1 MQTRLL
7 ASLIVLVLAA
17 PSFVVGQQAPTF
29 RSGVNL
35 ILVDVTVRD
44 GKGQPIRNLT
54 ANDFEILENGKPQ
67 AIVSFAQEEVA
78 QPAQTIVTAA
88 TLSRIGEAKSGV
100 PVRVAPTAA
109 TDPKNAAATSTVAT
123 SAGATAA
130 ATPTGVD
137 ANRGPLTSEEV
148 AGRRIWVLLF
158 DTSSMQPEDVQKA
171 ADAAIKWGKER
182 MSPADLVAVA
192 SIGSTLQILSDFTND
207 RDKIV
212 SVLKGFAVTDGTATA
227 DVDASTMTAD
237 EATNTATTA
246 TATVDASVQELDSFN
261 NDIRL
266 RGIKT
271 ICDGLLSIQQR
282 KSILYF
288 SSGMARN
295 GSDNAVESRAAV
307 NACSRANTS
316 INPVDSRGLQA
327 IVAGGSARQGSR
339 GGVAAF
345 SGRGVA
351 NQFAQR
357 AAQQETLQSLAADTA
372 ARPSRTPTTSAK
384 PFDKITTEISSYY
397 ILGYGSSNTKQDG
410 TYRKIEVRL
419 KSKLDARVR
428 AREGYYAD
436 RDFTHTSKGDR
447 ETQMQEQLLMA
458 IPATDVP
465 LFVTA
470 GYFRLT
476 NADACGQ
483 QVDFGG
489 RPGGP
494 GGGRGG
500 GGTRRRT
507 WRSRWPWRFH
517 AVMFLR
523 ADLDGRAR
531 RGGTGVIERRG
542 ARHRGFVRDERNQPF
557 ATIKQTVTVP
567 AATRDALA
575 SRQVLFQTGATLPPG
590 RYIARIIV
598 RENVTGKMGTF
609 ETTILVPEL
618 TRAPVKV
625 SSIVMSTQ
633 LQQGR
638 ARAQDLSP
646 LVHDNLEI
654 IPNLTHVVTQ
664 DQKLYFYYEVYE
676 PAMIEDRPQLR
687 TNLTFYRGKVKVYE
701 TPIVERTSL
710 DAVDRKAAIFEFEV
724 DAKTFTPGLLHVPSE
739 CHRRHSQPVQLSRG
753 SICTCAPGRYTSCC
767 SANRSTRRICFAED
781 FPGKRG
787 EPRQGHSGPWLPK
800 ESVMPLRIRPA
811 PLLSWPLLSTAVG
824 CAPLPYSLNF
834 AKDNIVGIDVAL
846 ESDVAF
852 VDQPGAA
859 RTRVTLVRH
868 FVRGSE
874 VHEVSAAIGT
884 VMAST
889 NLANLKLRATGHARG
904 KPERRHIHSLGP
916 RAITGASAVRRDS
929 RRSASDLQ
937 VEPDR
942 REGVRRDTGGRAYER
957 RQDRGSRGLCSCGV
971 GCELPAVPPRRSVAG
986 GCRETIDE
994 SDRGQSRRNLDLPAW
1009 RAEHG
1014 RSAALDVDGRAGR
1027 AVDKQG
1033 REGTRA

>member
-1 MQTRLL
+1 
-7 ASLIVLVLAA
+7 
-17 PSFVVGQQAPTF
+17 
-29 RSGVNL
+29 
-35 ILVDVTVRD
+35 
-44 GKGQPIRNLT
+44 
-54 ANDFEILENGKPQ
+54 
-67 AIVSFAQEEVA
+67 
-78 QPAQTIVTAA
+78 
-88 TLSRIGEAKSGV
+88 
-100 PVRVAPTAA
+100 
-109 TDPKNAAATSTVAT
+109 
-123 SAGATAA
+123 
-130 ATPTGVD
+130 
-137 ANRGPLTSEEV
+137 
-148 AGRRIWVLLF
+148 
-158 DTSSMQPEDVQKA
+158 
-171 ADAAIKWGKER
+171 
-182 MSPADLVAVA
+182 
-192 SIGSTLQILSDFTND
+192 
-207 RDKIV
+207 
-212 SVLKGFAVTDGTATA
+212 
-227 DVDASTMTAD
+227 MTAD

-271 ICDGLLSIQQR
+271 ICDGLLTIQQR

-357 AAQQETLQSLAADTA
+357 AAQQETLQSLAADTGGTA
-372 ARPSRTPTTSAK
+372 FTDSNDFGEA
-384 PFDKITTEISSYY
+384 FDKITSEISSYY
-397 ILGYGSSNTKQDG
+397 ILGYGSNNTKQDG

-470 GYFRLT
+470 GYFRLA

-483 QVDFGG
+483 QVDFGRGG
-489 RPGGP
+489 RGGEAGGRGGGRGAPGGAGGRGGPGGP
-494 GGGRGG
+494 GGFF
-500 GGTRRRT
+500 TP
-507 WRSRWPWRFH
+507 SCFYVPISM
-517 AVMFLR
+517 AVPGE
-523 ADLDGRAR
+523 AVPVSSSDEVLD
-531 RGGTGVIERRG
+531 I
-542 ARHRGFVRDERNQPF
+542 RGFVRDERNQPF

-633 LQQGR
+633 LQQGAP
-638 ARAQDLSP
+638 ARKTLSP

-676 PAMIEDRPQLR
+676 PAMTEGRPQLR

-724 DAKTFTPGLLHVPSE
+724 DAKTFTPGLYTCQVNVIDATAGQFSF
-739 CHRRHSQPVQLSRG
+739 SR
-753 SICTCAPGRYTSCC
+753 
-767 SANRSTRRICFAED
+767 
-781 FPGKRG
+781 
-787 EPRQGHSGPWLPK
+787 
-800 ESVMPLRIRPA
+800 
-811 PLLSWPLLSTAVG
+811 
-824 CAPLPYSLNF
+824 
-834 AKDNIVGIDVAL
+834 
-846 ESDVAF
+846 
-852 VDQPGAA
+852 
-859 RTRVTLVRH
+859 
-868 FVRGSE
+868 
-874 VHEVSAAIGT
+874 
-884 VMAST
+884 
-889 NLANLKLRATGHARG
+889 
-904 KPERRHIHSLGP
+904 
-916 RAITGASAVRRDS
+916 
-929 RRSASDLQ
+929 
-937 VEPDR
+937 
-942 REGVRRDTGGRAYER
+942 
-957 RQDRGSRGLCSCGV
+957 
-971 GCELPAVPPRRSVAG
+971 
-986 GCRETIDE
+986 
-994 SDRGQSRRNLDLPAW
+994 LDLYV
-1009 RAEHG
+1009 RA
-1014 RSAALDVDGRAGR
+1014 
-1027 AVDKQG
+1027 K
-1033 REGTRA
+1033 

>member
-1 MQTRLL
+1 MHTRLL
-7 ASLIVLVLAA
+7 ASLFVLVLAV
-17 PSFVVGQQAPTF
+17 PSFVDGQQTPAF

-44 GKGQPIRNLT
+44 SKGQPIRNLT
-54 ANDFEILENGKPQ
+54 ASDFEILENGKPQ
-67 AIVSFAQEEVA
+67 AIVTFAHEEVA
-78 QPAQTIVTAA
+78 QPTQTITSAA
-88 TLSRIGEAKSGV
+88 TLTRLGDAKSGV
-100 PVRVAPTAA
+100 PVRVAPAGAADPKAAAAETAA
-109 TDPKNAAATSTVAT
+109 
-123 SAGATAA
+123 
-130 ATPTGVD
+130 TGVD
-137 ANRGPLTSEEV
+137 ASRGALTSEDV

-171 ADAAIKWGKER
+171 ADAAIKWGAER
-182 MSPADLVAVA
+182 MSPADLVAIA

-207 RDKIV
+207 KEKIL

-227 DVDASTMTAD
+227 DVDASTMAAD

-271 ICDGLLSIQQR
+271 ICDGLLSLQQR

-351 NQFAQR
+351 QQFSQR
-357 AAQQETLQSLAADTA
+357 AAQQETLQSLAADTGGTA
-372 ARPSRTPTTSAK
+372 FTDSNDFGEA
-384 PFDKITTEISSYY
+384 FDKITAEISSYY
-397 ILGYGSSNTKQDG
+397 ILGYGSQNTKQDG

-419 KSKLDARVR
+419 KAKLDARVR

-436 RDFTHTSKGDR
+436 RDFTHTNRADR

-458 IPATDVP
+458 IPATDIP

-470 GYFRLT
+470 GYFRLA

-483 QVDFGG
+483 QVDVGG

-494 GGGRGG
+494 GGGARGG
-500 GGTRRRT
+500 GPGG
-507 WRSRWPWRFH
+507 P
-517 AVMFLR
+517 
-523 ADLDGRAR
+523 GG
-531 RGGTGVIERRG
+531 RGGRG
-542 ARHRGFVRDERNQPF
+542 GPGGFTPSCFYVPISLAVPGEAVPVSDSDEVLDIRGFVRDERNQPF
-557 ATIKQTVTVP
+557 ATIKQTVKVP
-567 AATRDALA
+567 AATRDSIA

-609 ETTILVPEL
+609 ETAILVPEL

-633 LQQGR
+633 LQHGPP
-638 ARAQDLSP
+638 ARKTLSP

-676 PAMIEDRPQLR
+676 PAMVDNRPQLR

-710 DAVDRKAAIFEFEV
+710 DAADRKAAIFEFEV
-724 DAKTFTPGLLHVPSE
+724 DAKTFTPGLYTCQVNVIDATAGQFSF
-739 CHRRHSQPVQLSRG
+739 SR
-753 SICTCAPGRYTSCC
+753 
-767 SANRSTRRICFAED
+767 
-781 FPGKRG
+781 
-787 EPRQGHSGPWLPK
+787 
-800 ESVMPLRIRPA
+800 
-811 PLLSWPLLSTAVG
+811 
-824 CAPLPYSLNF
+824 
-834 AKDNIVGIDVAL
+834 
-846 ESDVAF
+846 
-852 VDQPGAA
+852 
-859 RTRVTLVRH
+859 
-868 FVRGSE
+868 
-874 VHEVSAAIGT
+874 
-884 VMAST
+884 
-889 NLANLKLRATGHARG
+889 
-904 KPERRHIHSLGP
+904 
-916 RAITGASAVRRDS
+916 
-929 RRSASDLQ
+929 
-937 VEPDR
+937 
-942 REGVRRDTGGRAYER
+942 
-957 RQDRGSRGLCSCGV
+957 
-971 GCELPAVPPRRSVAG
+971 
-986 GCRETIDE
+986 
-994 SDRGQSRRNLDLPAW
+994 LDLYV
-1009 RAEHG
+1009 RA
-1014 RSAALDVDGRAGR
+1014 
-1027 AVDKQG
+1027 K
-1033 REGTRA
+1033 